1 VGVLGGVLAGGE
13 GEVVVRSGVVW
24 VPRLARAAVPVL
36 GEGSVA
42 FAEGGT
48 VLVTG
53 GTGGLGA
60 LVARHLVVEYG
71 VRHLLLTSRRG
82 LAAPGAVELRE
93 ELVGLGAEVAVVACD
108 VSDRGAVAALVG
120 SVPVEHPLT
129 GVVHSAGVLDD
140 GVVGALSVERFAGV
154 LGPKADAAW
163 YLHELTCGLGLSAFV
178 LFSSVAGTLGGA
190 GQANYAAANV
200 FLDALAVH
208 RRGLGLPA
216 VSMAWGLWDTGMGG
230 DLDEVTARRLARQ
243 GFPPLPTEAGLGL
256 FDQALGSDTAQA
268 VLLRL
273 DLAALRTQAAAG
285 SGVLPMLRDLVRVP
299 ARRVARNAGGEAGF
313 GARVAALSAEERL
326 RVVLEVVR
334 GQVAEVLGHASSDA
348 VEPDRAFNE
357 LGFDSLAA
365 VELRNRLGEVCGLSL
380 PATLVFDHPTSQAVA
395 GFLVAELTGA
405 VEGAVVV
412 ADRLAVDDDPIA
424 IVSMACRYPGGVTSP
439 EDLWRM
445 VADGVDGVSGF
456 PTDRGWDPDVYDPEP
471 GTPGR
476 TYTREGGF
484 LHEAAGFDP
493 GFFGISP
500 NEALYMDPQQRLL
513 LETAWEVF
521 ERAGIDPGTLRGS
534 STGVFA
540 GMMYHDYADNNNTGS
555 IASGRLS
562 YVFGLEGPS
571 VTVDTAC
578 SSSLVALHWAIQALR
593 SGECSMALAGG
604 VAVMATPDV
613 FIEFSRQRGLASDGR
628 CKSFAADADGTGW
641 GEGVGLL
648 LVERLSDARRLGH
661 PVLAVVRGSAVNQ
674 DGASNGLTAP
684 NGPSQR
690 RVIRQ
695 ALASA
700 GLSAADVDLV
710 EAHGTGTTLG
720 DPIEAQ
726 ALLATYGQDRV
737 EGRPLWL
744 GSLKSNIGHTQAAA
758 GVAGIIKVVEAM
770 RHGVLPKTLH
780 VDEPSPQ
787 VDWSAGE
794 VELLT
799 QARAWP
805 ELERPRRA
813 GVSSFGI
820 SGTNAHVI
828 IEHVAPTEAE
838 PEPAA
843 PEPGVVPWVVTAKTA
858 DALTAQAEQLLAHV
872 QEQQDSLSPVDVG
885 FSLAASR
892 ALHDHRAVIV
902 GRDRDELVQGLAA
915 LAAGRDPLSGRRTA
929 GRTAFVFTGQGAQRL
944 GMGRGL
950 YEAFGAFAE
959 AFDAVVAGV
968 DEHLE
973 GASLREVMWGDDA
986 ETLNRTE
993 YAQPALFAV
1002 EVALFRLVESWG
1014 IRPDYLAG
1022 HSIGELA
1029 AAHVAGVLSLG
1040 DAARLVV
1047 ARGRLMQALPSG
1059 GAMAAVQATEAEV
1072 LPLLTDD
1079 VSVAAVNGPTS
1090 VVVSGAERSVS
1101 ALVEHFTAEGR
1112 KTSRLKVSHAFHS
1125 PLMEPML
1132 EDFRAVAEGLD
1143 YRAPVIP
1150 VVSTVT
1156 GEHAVGWDSAQ
1167 YWVGQVREAVRFADA
1182 VHTLETAGVSRFFEL
1197 GPDGVLSAMV
1207 QQSVTDTDGGVV
1219 AVAATRRDRDEAETL
1234 LTALG
1239 RLHTTGVSVDWT
1251 AFFEGTGARRVDLP
1265 TYPFQRRHYW
1275 HLGDDT
1281 GSSPGAMGLDSVEH
1295 PLLSAVVALPD
1306 TDGYVF
1312 TGRLS
1317 TGTHRWIADHDVLGS
1332 VLLPGAAFVD
1342 LALAV
1347 AEQVGC
1353 DSIGELTLQAPL
1365 VLAEERGVALRVA
1378 VGGPDDSGARDIAI
1392 HSRTEGADEPWV
1404 QHAEGHLG
1412 TGRRP
1417 APAYDFTQWPPEQ
1430 ARTIEVDHAY
1440 ETLAEYGYHYGPLF
1454 QGIRAAW
1461 RRGDELFAEA
1471 ALPED
1476 ASSAAFGIDPALFDA
1491 AMHVMPLAGLRE
1503 DDEGG
1508 QTLLPFSW
1516 GGVTLQA
1523 VGARAVRVRIA
1534 PTGPK
1539 AVTLE
1544 LADPSGAPVAH
1555 VAELSLREASP
1566 ESLSGAAGPQG
1577 SLLRV
1582 DWVAAP
1588 ALPATGG
1595 RSLAVVGTAEPGI
1608 DAPVHAGLAE
1618 LADTVTSG
1626 AASMPDTVI
1635 VRVGTGSGDVP
1646 SAVRDTTYRTLDLL
1660 QQWLGQEVFGSST
1673 LALVTTDATS
1683 ALDQAPVWGLVR
1695 AAQAE
1700 NPGRFV
1706 LVDTDGTTESG
1717 NALAAALETG
1727 EPEAA
1732 LRNGELLLPR
1742 LVRTGAGAQPTG
1754 DDLFGPRDTV
1764 LVTGGTG
1771 GLGALVARHLVAEH
1785 GVRRL
1790 LLTSRRGADAPG
1802 AVELRAE
1809 LAGLGAEVEL
1819 AACDVADREALAALL
1834 AGIDPEHPLRGIVHA
1849 AGTAHNGLVSS
1860 LTPEQVE
1867 ISLRPKV
1874 DAVWHLHELTA
1885 GLDLAAFV
1893 VFSSSGGL
1901 VMAAGQGGYAAANV
1915 FLDAFAAH
1923 RRALGLPATSLAYG
1937 LWDTDTGLSQWLTD
1951 ADRERMRR
1959 QGLPALPVADGLA
1972 AFDAALRSEYATLV
1986 PVKVEP
1992 QGLRGRGEGLPAL
2005 LRGLVPATRRRAA
2018 AGDDPGALRRRL
2030 AALAP
2035 QEREQAVRELVLGH
2049 AAAAVGHADAAAVDP
2064 ERDFLEIGFDSLA
2077 AMELRNVL
2085 TSATGLRLP
2094 PMVVFDSK
2102 TPAGLARALVEEL
2115 ASHLDG
2121 AAQDAT
2127 AAEPAAP
2134 DGPPAVRVSET
2145 LTELF
2150 RQAVLS
2156 GQVVQ
2161 GFDLLRAVVGL
2172 RERFDAAEELE
2183 RVPAAVKLADGP
2195 GRHRLICVSS
2205 PMATAG
2211 PQQHARL
2218 AAPFRGVRGVSA
2230 LNTQG
2235 FAAGEALPTGV
2246 EAVTATFAESILQAA
2261 EGEPFVLVGYSAGG
2275 IIAHEAAAYLERVK
2289 GVKPSGVVLLDTYQ
2303 VDTDSDDS
2311 NELMRQLFIA
2321 LVGKDS
2327 EYGMFDSTVLSA
2339 MACYF
2344 DLVPQFRIT
2353 SVQCPVLFVGA
2364 EQPFS
2369 PDGTVVV
2376 PEDDSWAAKPWNDRQ
2391 AHRTLPVNHFSMIET
2406 HAAVTAA
2413 VVEEWLATLDQ

>member
-1 VGVLGGVLAGGE
+1 
-13 GEVVVRSGVVW
+13 
-24 VPRLARAAVPVL
+24 
-36 GEGSVA
+36 
-42 FAEGGT
+42 
-48 VLVTG
+48 
-53 GTGGLGA
+53 
-60 LVARHLVVEYG
+60 
-71 VRHLLLTSRRG
+71 
-82 LAAPGAVELRE
+82 
-93 ELVGLGAEVAVVACD
+93 
-108 VSDRGAVAALVG
+108 
-120 SVPVEHPLT
+120 
-129 GVVHSAGVLDD
+129 
-140 GVVGALSVERFAGV
+140 

-243 GFPPLPTEAGLGL
+243 GFPPLPTEAGLAL

-313 GARVAALSAEERL
+313 GARLAALSAEERL

-405 VEGAVVV
+405 VEGVGVV
-412 ADRLAVDDDPIA
+412 ADRLVVDDDPIA
-424 IVSMACRYPGGVTSP
+424 IVSMACRYPGGVASP

-445 VADGVDGVSGF
+445 VADGVDGISEF
-456 PTDRGWDPDVYDPEP
+456 PVDRGWDTDALFDPTGERES
-471 GTPGR
+471 T
-476 TYTREGGF
+476 TYIREGGF

-604 VAVMATPDV
+604 VAVMSAPDV
-613 FIEFSRQRGLASDGR
+613 FVEFSRQRGLSRDAR
-628 CKSFAADADGTGW
+628 AKSFAAGADGTVW
-641 GEGVGLL
+641 GEGVGML

-838 PEPAA
+838 PETAA
-843 PEPGVVPWVVTAKTA
+843 PEPGVVPWVVSAKSA
-858 DALTAQAEQLLAHV
+858 DALVVQAERLLAHV
-872 QEQQDSLSPVDVG
+872 QEQDGLSPVDVG
-885 FSLAASR
+885 FSLAAGR
-892 ALHDHRAVIV
+892 ALHDHRAVVV
-902 GRDRDELVQGLAA
+902 GRDRDELVKGLAA
-915 LAAGRDPLSGRRTA
+915 LAAGRGPVSGRRSA

-950 YEAFGAFAE
+950 YEAFGVFAE
-959 AFDAVVAGV
+959 AFDAVVAAV
-968 DEHLE
+968 DEHRE
-973 GASLREVMWGDDA
+973 GPSLREVMWGDDP

-1014 IRPDYLAG
+1014 VRPDYLAG

-1029 AAHVAGVLSLG
+1029 AAHVAGVFSLG
-1040 DAARLVV
+1040 DAVRLVV

-1090 VVVSGAERSVS
+1090 VVVSGAEQAVS
-1101 ALVEHFTAEGR
+1101 ALVEHFAAEGR

-1132 EDFRAVAEGLD
+1132 DDFRTVAEGLD

-1182 VHTLETAGVSRFFEL
+1182 VRTLETAGVSRFLEL

-1207 QQSVTDTDGGVV
+1207 QQSVTDADADGGVV
-1219 AVAATRRDRDEAETL
+1219 AVPATRRDRDEAETL

-1251 AFFEGTGARRVDLP
+1251 AFFKGTGARCVDLP
-1265 TYPFQRRHYW
+1265 TYPFQRQHYW
-1275 HLGDDT
+1275 LEAGRGDSDLG
-1281 GSSPGAMGLDSVEH
+1281 AAGLESAEH
-1295 PLLSAVVALPD
+1295 PLLNAVLTAPEGDSFVLTGSLSVA
-1306 TDGYVF
+1306 
-1312 TGRLS
+1312 
-1317 TGTHRWIADHDVLGS
+1317 THPWLADHAVGGTVLF
-1332 VLLPGAAFVD
+1332 PGTGFIE
-1342 LALAV
+1342 LAIRAGDE
-1347 AEQVGC
+1347 AGC
-1353 DSIGELTLQAPL
+1353 PTVQELTIAAPL
-1365 VLAEERGVALRVA
+1365 VLPERGAVSLQVT
-1378 VGGPDDSGARDIAI
+1378 VGGPDDSGARSFGVW
-1392 HSRTEGADEPWV
+1392 SRP
-1404 QHAEGHLG
+1404 QHAEADTPWTRHATGLLTETASVADFELG
-1412 TGRRP
+1412 S
-1417 APAYDFTQWPPEQ
+1417 WPPAGSEPVQ
-1430 ARTIEVDHAY
+1430 VDDLY
-1440 ETLAEYGYHYGPLF
+1440 DLLAASGLEYGPVF
-1454 QGIRAAW
+1454 QGLRAAW
-1461 RRGDELFAEA
+1461 RSGEAVYAEIEV
-1471 ALPED
+1471 PEEHLVD
-1476 ASSAAFGIDPALFDA
+1476 ADRFGLHPALLDA
-1491 AMHVMPLAGLRE
+1491 CLHAVGLR
-1503 DDEGG
+1503 DADEVE
-1508 QTLLPFSW
+1508 QPAARLPFSW
-1516 GGVTLQA
+1516 DGVALHAAGAGTL
-1523 VGARAVRVRIA
+1523 RVRITPAGPDGVALAVADAAGSPVASVATLVLREVSAAQLSAAGAKAHHDDLFQPGWVPLTPPQVSA
-1534 PTGPK
+1534 PLHWAEWDSLLDDRPVPEIVVLRCPPGDDAEAVHAAVRRTLGVLQTWLADERYEDARLLVATDGAVAVEGS
-1539 AVTLE
+1539 AVTD
-1544 LADPSGAPVAH
+1544 LA
-1555 VAELSLREASP
+1555 
-1566 ESLSGAAGPQG
+1566 GAA
-1577 SLLRV
+1577 
-1582 DWVAAP
+1582 
-1588 ALPATGG
+1588 
-1595 RSLAVVGTAEPGI
+1595 
-1608 DAPVHAGLAE
+1608 
-1618 LADTVTSG
+1618 
-1626 AASMPDTVI
+1626 
-1635 VRVGTGSGDVP
+1635 
-1646 SAVRDTTYRTLDLL
+1646 
-1660 QQWLGQEVFGSST
+1660 
-1673 LALVTTDATS
+1673 
-1683 ALDQAPVWGLVR
+1683 VWGLVR
-1695 AAQAE
+1695 AAQSE
-1700 NPGRFV
+1700 NPGRFLLADLPGSELTDV
-1706 LVDTDGTTESG
+1706 PALVATEEPQLAVRDGRVFAARLLRVPRTEE
-1717 NALAAALETG
+1717 AAAPRARFDAGGTV
-1727 EPEAA
+1727 
-1732 LRNGELLLPR
+1732 LL
-1742 LVRTGAGAQPTG
+1742 TGATG
-1754 DDLFGPRDTV
+1754 T
-1764 LVTGGTG
+1764 
-1771 GLGALVARHLVAEH
+1771 LGSLVARHLVTEY
-1785 GVRRL
+1785 GVRSL
-1790 LLTSRRGADAPG
+1790 LLTSRRGIEAPG
-1802 AVELRAE
+1802 ATELVAE
-1809 LAGLGAEVEL
+1809 LTAQGAHIDVV
-1819 AACDVADREALAALL
+1819 ACDVTDRDALAKVFSSVPA
-1834 AGIDPEHPLRGIVHA
+1834 EHPLTGVVHL
-1849 AGTAHNGLVSS
+1849 AGMLDDGVITA
-1860 LTPEQVE
+1860 LTPERVE
-1867 ISLRPKV
+1867 AVLRPKV
-1874 DAVWHLHELTA
+1874 DAVLHLRDLLLERGTDLTS
-1885 GLDLAAFV
+1885 FV
-1893 VFSSSGGL
+1893 LFSS
-1901 VMAAGQGGYAAANV
+1901 AAGTFGTPGQGNYAAANA
-1915 FLDAFAAH
+1915 FLDAFAAQRH
-1923 RRALGLPATSLAYG
+1923 AAGLPAQSLAWG
-1937 LWDTDTGLSQWLTD
+1937 LWEDEAGMAGELGDSAAQRINRTGVEALTN
-1951 ADRERMRR
+1951 E
-1959 QGLPALPVADGLA
+1959 QGLALFDASGTVDAAVLVPVRLDLSPSPDTETPAMLRALVRRSARRA
-1972 AFDAALRSEYATLV
+1972 AQGGGSAAATAALR
-1986 PVKVEP
+1986 K
-1992 QGLRGRGEGLPAL
+1992 
-2005 LRGLVPATRRRAA
+2005 
-2018 AGDDPGALRRRL
+2018 RL
-2030 AALAP
+2030 ADAREE
-2035 QEREQAVRELVLGH
+2035 ERYAILLDLVRTHAADVLGH
-2049 AAAAVGHADAAAVDP
+2049 ADTSAIEP
-2064 ERDFLEIGFDSLA
+2064 ERAFKELGFDSLSA
-2077 AMELRNVL
+2077 VEFRNAVNA
-2085 TSATGLRLP
+2085 ATGLRLP
-2094 PMVVFDSK
+2094 PTLVFDYPSADVLAEHIGREFA
-2102 TPAGLARALVEEL
+2102 PAGDETDQDQQIRNVLQTIPLSRLRDAGLMDALLEL
-2115 ASHLDG
+2115 GGVLDRGSSHPSEDDPDGQPSIDELDAEALISMALEG
-2121 AAQDAT
+2121 QEFDDAT
-2127 AAEPAAP
+2127 SR
-2134 DGPPAVRVSET
+2134 GT
-2145 LTELF
+2145 GEL
-2150 RQAVLS
+2150 
-2156 GQVVQ
+2156 
-2161 GFDLLRAVVGL
+2161 
-2172 RERFDAAEELE
+2172 
-2183 RVPAAVKLADGP
+2183 
-2195 GRHRLICVSS
+2195 
-2205 PMATAG
+2205 
-2211 PQQHARL
+2211 
-2218 AAPFRGVRGVSA
+2218 
-2230 LNTQG
+2230 
-2235 FAAGEALPTGV
+2235 
-2246 EAVTATFAESILQAA
+2246 
-2261 EGEPFVLVGYSAGG
+2261 
-2275 IIAHEAAAYLERVK
+2275 
-2289 GVKPSGVVLLDTYQ
+2289 
-2303 VDTDSDDS
+2303 
-2311 NELMRQLFIA
+2311 
-2321 LVGKDS
+2321 
-2327 EYGMFDSTVLSA
+2327 
-2339 MACYF
+2339 
-2344 DLVPQFRIT
+2344 
-2353 SVQCPVLFVGA
+2353 
-2364 EQPFS
+2364 
-2369 PDGTVVV
+2369 
-2376 PEDDSWAAKPWNDRQ
+2376 
-2391 AHRTLPVNHFSMIET
+2391 
-2406 HAAVTAA
+2406 
-2413 VVEEWLATLDQ
+2413 